1 MFIKTFLILSL
12 LFLMSI
18 VQIQAQTETNS
29 IQNIQNN
36 KDIEVLKQIPTG
48 LFNVTTIGVLSGS
61 SQNRQVAPFSFQSL
75 MLYQFDEH
83 IVAGLGLG
91 IDFLEETY
99 LPLVIDFRYY
109 LRGTRFSPFV
119 YTQMG
124 YSIPTEKSANQD
136 IINDH
141 YSIWPGPYPQ
151 PEDVEPLGG
160 FQLNPGFG
168 IRHMFHSDFG
178 LEISFSYRYQ
188 RLNYQYGSST
198 RLEMDYTRLN
208 IRIGIL
214 FQ

>member
-1 MFIKTFLILSL
+1 MSIKTSLILSL

-29 IQNIQNN
+29 IQNTQNN
-36 KDIEVLKQIPTG
+36 KDIEVFKQIPTG

-119 YTQMG
+119 FAQTG
-124 YSIPTEKSANQD
+124 YSIPTDKSASQD

-188 RLNYQYGSST
+188 RLNYQYGSSI
-198 RLEMDYTRLN
+198 RLEIDYTRLN

>member
-1 MFIKTFLILSL
+1 MSL

-29 IQNIQNN
+29 IQNTQNN

-119 YTQMG
+119 FAQTG
-124 YSIPTEKSANQD
+124 YSIPTDKSASQD
-136 IINDH
+136 IVNDH

-168 IRHMFHSDFG
+168 IRHMFHSEFG

-198 RLEMDYTRLN
+198 RLEIDYTRLN